1 MEADIPNETNGF
13 TSGIKKN
20 DLDICPVSP
29 LASGEGLPYAPVD
42 WPNPGDTWSWKVGR
56 RVNKSGFYQ
65 DRYLFLPRRLQNSSH
80 RRESFS
86 SKLSLKRYVQK
97 QDPNINIAAFLDHS
111 VGGSLQKEVSFDL
124 MVIIYL
130 LTPSSITLE
139 VCPQPGK
146 EVDQEVG
153 KKSPF
158 TLPRRKRRAAKLP
171 VTTIYKRHTRQS
183 TKWFTRFNADDTGII
198 DLCSLSKESET
209 SDPTN
214 QDLRSTTD
222 FECDQVSSH
231 QVPISPAGSFVA
243 YCNSP
248 VSCGVPHT
256 ELTQGSEDKVIPEDF
271 DNFVDSLDD
280 MLAQP
285 LPEAPLSPPAT
296 DNYQAFE
303 DEIAEARI
311 KLSSLLAMDFHLLV
325 SSKDLK
331 ELVLLSSKLQKDPSL
346 NADQLSKLKLI
357 EEIPVTEEVNKFF
370 ADLTSS
376 MDKATSLRNE
386 YNASKED
393 IAMLQVDINSSLST
407 LEEIDDQIAKL
418 QSRRAELSTAL
429 KIKNKEVAKLIS
441 TQRMVADSLPKVVHE
456 VQLANSRKLEWEQKK
471 KNALKREAEILA
483 KIAPLRGFSLKN
495 VGMKENSGEEI
506 DPSWDQFVL

>member
-1 MEADIPNETNGF
+1 M
-13 TSGIKKN
+13 
-20 DLDICPVSP
+20 
-29 LASGEGLPYAPVD
+29 
-42 WPNPGDTWSWKVGR
+42 
-56 RVNKSGFYQ
+56 
-65 DRYLFLPRRLQNSSH
+65 
-80 RRESFS
+80 
-86 SKLSLKRYVQK
+86 
-97 QDPNINIAAFLDHS
+97 
-111 VGGSLQKEVSFDL
+111 
-124 MVIIYL
+124 
-130 LTPSSITLE
+130 TPSSIIPW

-158 TLPRRKRRAAKLP
+158 ALPRRKRKAAKLP
-171 VTTIYKRHTRQS
+171 VTTIYRPRTRQS
-183 TKWFTRFNADDTGII
+183 TKWFTRFNVDDTGII

-214 QDLRSTTD
+214 QDFGSTND
-222 FECDQVSSH
+222 FKCDQVSSH
-231 QVPISPAGSFVA
+231 QVPISLGGILLA

-248 VSCGVPHT
+248 VSCGAPCT
-256 ELTQGSEDKVIPEDF
+256 ELTQGSEDNMIPEDF

-285 LPEAPLSPPAT
+285 LPEALLSPSAT
-296 DNYQAFE
+296 DNYQASE

-331 ELVLLSSKLQKDPSL
+331 ELALLSSKLQKDPSL
-346 NADQLSKLKLI
+346 DADQLSKLKLI
-357 EEIPVTEEVNKFF
+357 EEIPVTGKVFLEAMQIKEEVNKFF

-393 IAMLQVDINSSLST
+393 IAMLHVDINSSLST

-441 TQRMVADSLPKVVHE
+441 TQRMVVDSLPKVVHE
-456 VQLANSRKLEWEQKK
+456 VQLANSKKLEWEQKK

-483 KIAPLRGFSLKN
+483 KFAPLRGLSLKN

-506 DPSWDQFVL
+506 DPYLDQFVL

>member
-97 QDPNINIAAFLDHS
+97 QDPNINIAAFF
-111 VGGSLQKEVSFDL
+111 GSFSWRVPPKRV
-124 MVIIYL
+124 
-130 LTPSSITLE
+130 TPSSITLE

-243 YCNSP
+243 CCNSP

-357 EEIPVTEEVNKFF
+357 EEIPVTGKDYLETMQIIEEVNKFF

-418 QSRRAELSTAL
+418 QSRRAELSNAL

-441 TQRMVADSLPKVVHE
+441 TQRTVADSLPKVVHE
-456 VQLANSRKLEWEQKK
+456 VQLANSKKLEWEQKK

-483 KIAPLRGFSLKN
+483 KIAPLRGFSL
-495 VGMKENSGEEI
+495 
-506 DPSWDQFVL
+506 

>member
-1 MEADIPNETNGF
+1 MEVGLIGKDVYFLNGWQRFRTDNSLEEGVFLVFRYDGSHIFDFKLFGRNQCEKIETD
-13 TSGIKKN
+13 N
-20 DLDICPVSP
+20 D
-29 LASGEGLPYAPVD
+29 
-42 WPNPGDTWSWKVGR
+42 
-56 RVNKSGFYQ
+56 Q
-65 DRYLFLPRRLQNSSH
+65 LQAQMQ
-80 RRESFS
+80 ETEPFQQ
-86 SKLSLKRYVQK
+86 LV
-97 QDPNINIAAFLDHS
+97 
-111 VGGSLQKEVSFDL
+111 
-124 MVIIYL
+124 
-130 LTPSSITLE
+130 TPSSITPW

-158 TLPRRKRRAAKLP
+158 TLPRRKRKAAKLP
-171 VTTIYKRHTRQS
+171 VTTIYRPRTRQS

-214 QDLRSTTD
+214 QDFRSTND
-222 FECDQVSSH
+222 FKCDQVSSH
-231 QVPISPAGSFVA
+231 QVPISPGGILLAD
-243 YCNSP
+243 CNSP
-248 VSCGVPHT
+248 VSCGAPCT
-256 ELTQGSEDKVIPEDF
+256 ELTQGSEDNMIPEDL

-285 LPEAPLSPPAT
+285 LPEALLSPSAT
-296 DNYQAFE
+296 DNYQASE

-331 ELVLLSSKLQKDPSL
+331 ELALLSSKLQKDPSL
-346 NADQLSKLKLI
+346 DADQLSKLKLI
-357 EEIPVTEEVNKFF
+357 EEIPVTGKVFLEAMQIKEEVNKFF

-429 KIKNKEVAKLIS
+429 KIK
-441 TQRMVADSLPKVVHE
+441 R
-456 VQLANSRKLEWEQKK
+456 RK
-471 KNALKREAEILA
+471 
-483 KIAPLRGFSLKN
+483 
-495 VGMKENSGEEI
+495 
-506 DPSWDQFVL
+506 